1 MTAGGEKLA
10 DEIKEKQAN
19 IVLFPADLYYRALAP
34 KIAARLNAGLCADC
48 VKLEKEG
55 EKLVMYRPALGGDT
69 VAKIVS
75 DSEYQLATVRTEK
88 QSGEIVFGIG
98 YGALKSVDKIKV
110 LAEKYGA
117 EIALSRKAV
126 DNSDM
131 DYGLQVGLTGKI
143 IAPKVYVAFG
153 ISGAVQHIVG
163 IENAEKII
171 AVNCDK
177 NADIFDCADYGVI
190 ANIKENIK

>member
-1 MTAGGEKLA
+1 MDLAREIVEKNA
-10 DEIKEKQAN
+10 K

-34 KIAARLNAGLCADC
+34 KVAARLNAGLCADC
-48 VKLEKEG
+48 IKLEKSVER
-55 EKLVMYRPALGGDT
+55 LVMYRPALSGDT

-98 YGALKSVDKIKV
+98 YGALGSVDKIKA

-163 IENAEKII
+163 IEKAEKII
-171 AVNCDK
+171 AVNRDK
-177 NADIFDCADYGVI
+177 EADIFNYADYGII
-190 ANIKENIK
+190 ADLNKAEI